1 MGNELSCTNIEY
13 LEFLHHQKNF
23 PFFGNFCL
31 LWEDSHHCGHGRD
44 NQTQFGFHHHPHQ
57 WKLLSRTW
65 QFIIH
70 YLGIKEFHNRFRVVI
85 APF

>member
-1 MGNELSCTNIEY
+1 MVIFVCFGKIPTTMDMG
-13 LEFLHHQKNF
+13 Q
-23 PFFGNFCL
+23 
-31 LWEDSHHCGHGRD
+31 GRD
-44 NQTQFGFHHHPHQ
+44 NQTQFGFHHHPRQ
-57 WKLLSRTW
+57 WKLFSRTW